1 MLWAA
6 STVCFFGFSR
16 AGELTIPSDNA
27 FDPTTHLTVE
37 DITIDDIAN
46 PSLLKLHLKAF
57 KIDPFR
63 KGVDVVV
70 GRTSDKLC
78 PVAATLAY
86 LALRGNSPGFLFK
99 FRDGRPLTKA
109 RFVEA
114 VRSAL
119 ATAGLNPKDYAGHSF
134 RIGAATTAHSRG
146 LNDST
151 IQTLGRWSSSAYL
164 VYIKTPKEQLAVF
177 SSNTEPFQL
186 VLSHSILVFF
196 LFSLVEFCFY
206 LLLCCPGA
214 RTQNYNYI
222 II

>member
-6 STVCFFGFSR
+6 STVCFFGFLR

-37 DITIDDIAN
+37 DITIDDVAN
-46 PSLLKLHLKAF
+46 PSMLKLHLKAS
-57 KIDPFR
+57 KTDPFR

-70 GRTSDKLC
+70 GKTSDKLC

-86 LALRGNSPGFLFK
+86 LALRGNGPGFLFK

-109 RFVEA
+109 RFVDA

-177 SSNTEPFQL
+177 SSI
-186 VLSHSILVFF
+186 LS
-196 LFSLVEFCFY
+196 
-206 LLLCCPGA
+206 PP
-214 RTQNYNYI
+214 N
-222 II
+222 